1 MNIRKNIFFIIS
13 LVLSAVMLL
22 SGCAEYSW
30 ESSDELV
37 FGTTLST
44 KSLDPAKDYSGW
56 FTVRYGIGETLF
68 KLDDYMNVIPN
79 LAEGYEN
86 IDDETWK
93 IKIREDVTFQNG
105 EPKIGRASCRERV

>member
-44 KSLDPAKDYSGW
+44 KSLDPAKDYSG
-56 FTVRYGIGETLF
+56 
-68 KLDDYMNVIPN
+68 
-79 LAEGYEN
+79 
-86 IDDETWK
+86 
-93 IKIREDVTFQNG
+93 
-105 EPKIGRASCRERV
+105 